1 MGFRQLLICWA
12 IFAVVMCILP
22 LILPPGIVRICIF
35 ANFLA
40 IFALSWDFIS
50 GRTGYVS
57 FGHPFLIAI
66 GAYATAILSFHYG
79 LPLILSIPA
88 AVLFTLAS
96 GLFFF
101 VPALRIRGTYFALVT
116 LAFMELA
123 YQLTQVVA
131 PHITGGTRGLSG
143 IQVIVSG
150 AVPNFYLSF
159 GILFAVAF
167 CIWLIA
173 RTRLGTAL
181 AAVRMD
187 EEAVTASGLST
198 IRLKLFA
205 FGVSAF
211 VAGIGGAFY
220 VHYIGSIAPR
230 AMFDINFL
238 FQILVA
244 ALIGGSTTI
253 PGPIIGA
260 FFLTFLL
267 EYLRPFIHG
276 PERFL
281 IFGSVALVVY
291 VLQPNGIFNMLMQA
305 WDRIAPGFR
314 KLTPQSGQG
323 S

>member
-1 MGFRQLLICWA
+1 
-12 IFAVVMCILP
+12 MCLLP
-22 LILPPGIVRICIF
+22 LVLPPGILRMVIF

-66 GAYATAILSFHYG
+66 GAYSTAILSFRFDW
-79 LPLILSIPA
+79 PLIISIPS
-88 AVLFTLAS
+88 AVLITVIS

-123 YQLTQVVA
+123 YQLTQVLR
-131 PHITGGTRGLSG
+131 PDITGGTRGISG
-143 IQVIVSG
+143 ITSIVSG

-159 GILFAVAF
+159 SILFVAALLLWF
-167 CIWLIA
+167 LA
-173 RTRLGTAL
+173 RTRMGTAL

-187 EEAVTASGLST
+187 EGAVTASGLST

-205 FGVSAF
+205 FGVSAL

-220 VHYIGSIAPR
+220 VHYLGSIAPR

-253 PGPIIGA
+253 AGPIIGA

-267 EYLRPFIHG
+267 EYLRPFIDG

-281 IFGSVALVVY
+281 IFGSVALIVY
-291 VLQPNGIFNMLMQA
+291 VLKPNGIYSILESGYGLA
-305 WDRIAPGFR
+305 LARFR
-314 KLTPQSGQG
+314 RFRPEGGPAK
-323 S
+323 